1 MLKIL
6 LVDDSKS
13 AQLKILSIVSK
24 YGQCD
29 QAYNGV
35 EALDRVKQSL
45 QANSPYDLIIM
56 DVVMPRMDGFETVR
70 NIKLLQDA
78 VNIHEKDKAKIIM
91 LTSKAD
97 PANMMKAHFEIG
109 VKTYLTKPFEE
120 KTLLEAMTNLELI
133 DGPTQCR

>member
-1 MLKIL
+1 MLRIL

-24 YGQCD
+24 YGTCD
-29 QAYNGV
+29 QAYDGV
-35 EALDRVKQSL
+35 EALDLVQRSL

-56 DVVMPRMDGFETVR
+56 DVVMPRMDGFEAVKK
-70 NIKLLQDA
+70 IMLLQDA
-78 VNIHEKDKAKIIM
+78 VNIPEQNKAKIIM

-109 VKTYLTKPFEE
+109 VKTYLTKPFAE

-133 DGPTQCR
+133 EGPMDCR

>member
-1 MLKIL
+1 MLRIL

-24 YGQCD
+24 YGTCD
-29 QAYNGV
+29 QAYDGV
-35 EALDRVKQSL
+35 EALDLVQRSL

-56 DVVMPRMDGFETVR
+56 DVVMPRMDGFEAVKK
-70 NIKLLQDA
+70 IMLLQDA
-78 VNIHEKDKAKIIM
+78 INIPEKDKTKIIM

-109 VKTYLTKPFEE
+109 VKTYLTKPFAE

-133 DGPTQCR
+133 GGPMDCR

>member
-13 AQLKILSIVSK
+13 AQLKILSILSK
-24 YGQCD
+24 YGACD

-35 EALDRVKQSL
+35 EALDKFKRSL

-56 DVVMPRMDGFETVR
+56 DVVMPKMDGFEAVKK
-70 NIKLLQDA
+70 IMMLQDA
-78 VNIHEKDKAKIIM
+78 LNVHEKNKAKIIM

-133 DGPTQCR
+133 DGPMDCR